1 MYKIVYNYDRIGYLT
16 IIIEKDGENIAE
28 KRIPIEYLGEMSRDK
43 TCELIDYVKEQ
54 DPWSGFEGGWDEAWY
69 KWKNYIDG
77 EDANEYL
84 AYTGVNQHDAKRRGA
99 VLDGW
104 TYYKALRTRDIDAS
118 KDDIAKIA
126 YAKAVIDHM
135 YLPDTKATYKVL
147 GIIDD

>member
-1 MYKIVYNYDRIGYLT
+1 MYKIVNSCDRTGYLT
-16 IIIEKDGENIAE
+16 IIIEKDGEGVAE
-28 KRIPIEYLGEMSRDK
+28 TRMPIECMDKMSWDK

-54 DPWSGFEGGWDEAWY
+54 DPWSKFEGGWDKVWY

-84 AYTGVNQHDAKRRGA
+84 AYAGVSQHDARRRDI

-104 TYYKALRTRDIDAS
+104 TYYKALRTRDIDES